1 MSSLTFL
8 PKSQALFHIGLSS
21 KCRTLVSEGTIRSS
35 KTISYIEL
43 FAMLVNESESYLH
56 LISCKDSNAINDNI
70 LESNGL
76 GLLKRY
82 PNKCKLKKDSI
93 GGFYISFIDTKY
105 RKKKILLCGYDKAP
119 SWSKIL
125 GKTLGV
131 ILVDEV
137 NLAPKQFIDECF
149 SRQASADN
157 PKTLWTLNGDD
168 PSHYIY
174 QDYINYCEPITNS
187 YMTIPQPI
195 LDEMAGHERK
205 KGWYYIHWN
214 FNDNPIMTP
223 AKIEDIKNTYPVGS
237 FYYNVK
243 VLGIRGRAEGS
254 IFAQYIKDSE
264 MFKNIEDKNRI
275 IRYSIGLDLGNNDIK
290 RGTILTLIAIERG
303 YTDVYIVDS
312 YEAKSTEVNSLVDEL
327 STVIIKWTNDI
338 IVEEKTDSVWVD
350 SYGAIQLMEETLRNK
365 LKELKSRVR
374 VQPCLKFGDE
384 KGRKARLELVMMLIN
399 QRRIHFNDKSKE
411 TLNCLKKL
419 VYNEKDALPLD
430 ENQKEMDYYD
440 SMCYALTPH
449 IRELTRL
456 MIQGGNN

>member
-237 FYYNVK
+237 YYYTVK
-243 VLGIRGRAEGS
+243 VLGIRGRVEGV
-254 IFAQYIKDSE
+254 IFKITNDNEYL
-264 MFKNIEDKNRI
+264 EDENRIDLNRI
-275 IRYSIGLDLGNNDIK
+275 IEYQIGLDLGNNENK
-290 RGTILTLIAIERG
+290 RGTILTLTGFERG
-303 YTDVYIVDS
+303 FTDVHVIEAYA
-312 YEAKSTEVNSLVDEL
+312 AKSTEVNDLVDEL
-327 STVIIKWTNDI
+327 TNKVCEWYDTYYFKRGMYGTTWI
-338 IVEEKTDSVWVD
+338 D
-350 SYGAIQLMEETLRNK
+350 SYGAIQLMMETLRKAFINARIAMK
-365 LKELKSRVR
+365 VE
-374 VQPCLKFGDE
+374 PCLKFGE
-384 KGRKARLELVMMLIN
+384 EQGRRASLETIMMLIH
-399 QRRIHFNDKSKE
+399 QRRIHFTSKARE
-411 TLNCLKKL
+411 TLNSLKRL
-419 VYNEKDALPLD
+419 VYNEKDGLPLD
-430 ENQKEMDYYD
+430 TNQSEMDFYD
-440 SMCYALTPH
+440 SLRYAIAPR

-456 MIQGGNN
+456 MKGV